1 MEAMPNVSA
10 SASRSSD
17 GQGIPFSCTPA
28 HAGIFLLTVGQT
40 LAVTGKAA
48 MAAMAKALQAVS

>member
-1 MEAMPNVSA
+1 MPNVSA
-10 SASRSSD
+10 SASRNSD

-40 LAVTGKAA
+40 LAVTGTAA